1 MLCPRCHRTYPETET
16 NCAYDR
22 EPLTSAKRIDFV
34 KAGRTRHVGA
44 ILGNRFQIRGFMGQG
59 GTSRVYLAEDQQSGE
74 PVALKVLEPPWAHD
88 RVARE
93 RFLQEA
99 RAASVIDHAGIVK
112 ILFVGQRG
120 DGTPYL
126 AMEYLFGESLA
137 TSLER
142 QARMELDVG
151 IPVLRE
157 ITLALQAAHEN
168 GVIHRDVKP
177 DNIFLLGEPGDP
189 YGVKLVDFGFAKLR
203 DATITAAGTAIG
215 TVAFMAPEQCVTDA
229 VDQRTDVYGVGVC
242 AYRII
247 TGKMPYED
255 APAEEVL
262 AKHLIAPPPA
272 PTSVVVD
279 LDPMIA
285 AIVEK
290 CLRKDPALRY
300 ESMAAL
306 RADLD
311 AVAEGI
317 EPAAARDEPP
327 ATDVYLPAGQFSKL
341 VARALYRKLGVPLP
355 PAVSQA

>member
-1 MLCPRCHRTYPETET
+1 
-16 NCAYDR
+16 
-22 EPLTSAKRIDFV
+22 
-34 KAGRTRHVGA
+34 
-44 ILGNRFQIRGFMGQG
+44 
-59 GTSRVYLAEDQQSGE
+59 
-74 PVALKVLEPPWAHD
+74 
-88 RVARE
+88 
-93 RFLQEA
+93 
-99 RAASVIDHAGIVK
+99 
-112 ILFVGQRG
+112 
-120 DGTPYL
+120 
-126 AMEYLFGESLA
+126 MEYLFGESLA

-157 ITLALQAAHEN
+157 VTLALQAAHDN

-247 TGKMPYED
+247 TGKMPFD
-255 APAEEVL
+255 DVQTEELL
-262 AKHLIAPPPA
+262 ARHLIAPPPP
-272 PTSVVVD
+272 PTSLVAD
-279 LDPMIA
+279 LDPMIS

-311 AVAEGI
+311 AVMAGT
-317 EPAAARDEPP
+317 EPSAARDEPQGMDMYVP
-327 ATDVYLPAGQFSKL
+327 SGPFSKL

-355 PAVSQA
+355 TSFS